1 MSTDGRVEWS
11 QTMAT
16 DSFSQ
21 GCHTARAVVGYAATL
36 STLVYVFL
44 FCKYANLRTKLNWA
58 VCNLITS
65 NGLLAL
71 AMAIF
76 STLKAVDEH
85 FLHDYCGCIVFTWV
99 LVFLSFAPSWSVA
112 LMASTRAIHYS
123 NFPSLDERRR
133 ISLPILVAVRLF
145 TASADAIVTSVIVS
159 QKESIALATRCTYQL
174 MLDTSPVYMIYTL
187 VIILALVT
195 AGLWAIISRI
205 RCRRKLLASLS
216 ANGAVGH
223 DSSPSALL
231 KADIPSNLFAQ
242 PGLVTL
248 GLALAALFTLPRVA
262 FFVDDKY
269 FWQISTVCPVL
280 IALLLPAIFIYHTD
294 EFRSR
299 LAELLF
305 PNSHHNSNN
314 ISNNQHVNNHNTTA
328 LHQCC

>member
-123 NFPSLDERRR
+123 NFPSLDGRRR

-223 DSSPSALL
+223 DSPRLHCSKPTSRPTCSPSPAWSLWAWL
-231 KADIPSNLFAQ
+231 WQHCSPC
-242 PGLVTL
+242 PGL
-248 GLALAALFTLPRVA
+248 LFSSTTNTFGKYPPSARFSLPCSCRP
-262 FFVDDKY
+262 FS
-269 FWQISTVCPVL
+269 STTPTSFDLV
-280 IALLLPAIFIYHTD
+280 
-294 EFRSR
+294 
-299 LAELLF
+299 
-305 PNSHHNSNN
+305 
-314 ISNNQHVNNHNTTA
+314 
-328 LHQCC
+328 